1 MLESREV
8 GMSEDFDPF
17 DDLVRRVETL
27 EKLVIRMMGQRS
39 EVKQEAENNYKLPSS
54 ADWRIDFTG
63 YSGVLSFQPLVYNK

>member
-1 MLESREV
+1 
-8 GMSEDFDPF
+8 MSEEFDPF

-54 ADWRIDFTG
+54 ANWRIDCTG